1 MSLIFTLI
9 FGAAFLIWL
18 LVPSKREGPDH
29 DDAIEPVDLDALEAA
44 EREVRDLGVEQ
55 RPEDGFEG
63 DDWGPGAGT
72 PRGGRD

>member
-1 MSLIFTLI
+1 MSVIFTLI
-9 FGAAFLIWL
+9 VVAALLLWLIM
-18 LVPSKREGPDH
+18 PRRREAPDH
-29 DDAIEPVDLDALEAA
+29 GGAIEPVDLDELEAA